1 MRFEKSLS
9 ILFLEFVNEI
19 IYLEF
24 YLDGMIKSIKEKSE
38 DDKAGIFKS
47 FLESIFNDQK
57 SLLSKIVHIYS
68 ITYLRFSIKNF
79 LKK

>member
-1 MRFEKSLS
+1 MNMRFEKSLS

-38 DDKAGIFKS
+38 DDNAGIFKS
-47 FLESIFNDQK
+47 RQVL
-57 SLLSKIVHIYS
+57 VCP
-68 ITYLRFSIKNF
+68 
-79 LKK
+79 